1 MAAPTISLGMAPQAE
16 AVRDPVCGMTVV
28 PGSSGGGSQVHDG
41 TAYHFCAEKCKRKF
55 MQNPA
60 RYLGGQTE
68 AMDAVTGVKYT
79 CPMHPEVE
87 KIGPG
92 ACPKCGMAL
101 EPSAATLDD
110 TPDPEQR
117 DFTWRLR
124 FGTILGGPLLIL
136 AMGDMFLP
144 NMPIR
149 HALGSTFFTVLQA
162 FLAIPT
168 VAIAG
173 WPLFVRAWQ
182 SLVNRSP
189 NMFTLIGL
197 GLIAALAFSVA
208 ALIDFLIVPIFPD
221 GFRMHDGSVEPYWES
236 AVAIVLLVLLGQ
248 LMELRARHRT
258 GEAVRQLLRLT
269 PQTATVILPN
279 GKELT
284 LPVDLIHVGDRVR
297 IHPGE
302 RIPVDGTITE
312 GSTDADESMLTGEP
326 LPVSKTVRDPIRA
339 GTMNG
344 TGPIVAEV
352 TVSSGD
358 TTLSRIVR
366 LVGEAQRSRM
376 PIQSLVDKVSAI
388 FVPLV
393 VGIAI
398 VSFLAWTLA
407 GQLAMAVVCA
417 VSVLIVAC
425 PCALGLAAPM
435 AVIVGIGSSARRGIL
450 FRDAAALQ
458 RLSAVDAFLFDK
470 TGTLTQGKPEVESIV
485 LTPPFRDENELL
497 ALAAAI
503 ERGSEH
509 PLGQAIV
516 RAAEMRGVTI
526 PHATDVQAEPGRG
539 IRGNIADASIAVGNS
554 AFVNAVGDVV
564 VRKAQTVLYVARDRT
579 ILGAIAVGDTIR
591 PESKAVVAELQA
603 AGLHLAMLTGD
614 ARLSAEKIAAE
625 IGISEVMADVLPAE
639 KHTAVVGWKAAG
651 RTVAMVGDG
660 INDAPALAAADVGI
674 AMGTGTDVAME
685 SAGITLIKGDLRGIA
700 KAIRLSRATMRNI
713 RQNLF
718 FAFVYNALGVPIA
731 AGILY
736 PFFGVLLNPMIAG
749 AAMSLSSVSVIT
761 NALRL
766 RRTRL

>member
-1 MAAPTISLGMAPQAE
+1 MAARTISLGMTPQAE

-28 PGSSGGGSQVHDG
+28 PGSSGGGSHVHDG
-41 TAYHFCAEKCKRKF
+41 TAYHFCAEMCKRKF
-55 MQNPA
+55 MHNPA
-60 RYLGGQTE
+60 KYLGGQTE

-92 ACPKCGMAL
+92 TCPKCGMAL
-101 EPSAATLDD
+101 EPATATLDD

-136 AMGDMFLP
+136 AMADMFLP

-149 HALGSTFFTVLQA
+149 HALGSTVFTVLQA
-162 FLAIPT
+162 ILAIPT

-182 SLVNRSP
+182 SVVNRSP

-197 GLIAALAFSVA
+197 GLVAALAFSVA
-208 ALIDFLIVPIFPD
+208 TLVDFLILPIFPD
-221 GFRMHDGSVEPYWES
+221 GFRMHDGNVEPYWES

-279 GKELT
+279 GKELV

-297 IHPGE
+297 IRPGE
-302 RIPVDGTITE
+302 RIPIDGTITE

-326 LPVSKTVRDPIRA
+326 LPVSKSVRDPVRA

-352 TVSSGD
+352 TVASGD
-358 TTLSRIVR
+358 TALSRIVR

-388 FVPLV
+388 FVPTV
-393 VGIAI
+393 VGVAI
-398 VSFLAWTLA
+398 VSFIVWTLA

-485 LTPPFRDENELL
+485 LTPPFSDENELL

-516 RAAEMRGVTI
+516 RAAEMRGAAI
-526 PHATDVQAEPGRG
+526 PHATDVRAEPGRG
-539 IRGNIADASIAVGNS
+539 IRGNIAGASIAVGNS
-554 AFVNAVGDVV
+554 TFVNAVGDDV
-564 VRKAQTVLYVARDRT
+564 VRKAQTVLYVARDKK

-591 PESKAVVAELQA
+591 PEAKAVVTELQA

-625 IGISEVMADVLPAE
+625 IGISEVMADVLPSE

-674 AMGTGTDVAME
+674 AMGTGTDVAI
-685 SAGITLIKGDLRGIA
+685 AAAAITLVRADLRLVVVA
-700 KAIRLSRATMRNI
+700 RERSRATMRTI
-713 RQNLF
+713 RQNLLLA
-718 FAFVYNALGVPIA
+718 FAYNIIAVPIA
-731 AGILY
+731 AGVLV
-736 PFFGVLLNPMIAG
+736 PFGGGFLAPVWA
-749 AAMSLSSVSVIT
+749 AVAMSVSSLAVVLNS
-761 NALRL
+761 LRL
-766 RRTRL
+766 GR